1 MNRMHMTIAV
11 AGALLVAS
19 CSHRYFSR
27 DAFSNAI
34 FIAPRNTT
42 TGITTFDFGD
52 SSFSYEQS
60 LPFPFITK
68 GSFHYDRSQHLIYL
82 VPDTTLVRAVVDPS
96 RKAMDSVILS
106 LKNEPV
112 QLLRKYRLAFR
123 GSYYYREE

>member
-1 MNRMHMTIAV
+1 MNKMHITIAV
-11 AGALLVAS
+11 AGVLLMAS

-27 DAFSNAI
+27 DAFSNAV

-68 GSFHYDRSQHLIYL
+68 GNFRYDRNRHLIYL
-82 VPDTTLVRAVVDPS
+82 APDTTLVRAVVDPS
-96 RKAMDSVILS
+96 RTAMDSVILS

-123 GSYYYREE
+123 GAYYYREE